1 MTVYIGENIKRLRQK
16 KGITQETLAQFLG
29 VTFQSVSKWE
39 RGESYP
45 DVAMLLAIASFF
57 DVTTDEL
64 LGVDK
69 SKQEEKINEYLE
81 FYSKMRLKDTTLTLE
96 KLTKAVKEF
105 PGEFRILVRY
115 MELLMAEKTSE
126 DASDYEKVSQE
137 LMSIYD
143 NIKNYCSD
151 DGIRMWAKRL
161 ICQHLHTKA
170 HYTGDDKC
178 QQQAEHLLDEMPLMI
193 DTKEYLS
200 TMLIADKTKHYEACS
215 DVVEQLLYLLQNT
228 ICHYCYYDD
237 AFSYEYKIEAIE
249 KINKIFNIVY
259 TDGNYGKNMIHLIYN
274 YGHLGYLWA
283 ESGNNEKAFHNL
295 EQSARYAKEYD
306 NMEQLTERNAQ
317 FFENRT
323 YEKTLR
329 GKTMC
334 ERMKFLMT
342 ERYPLS
348 AEFKATDEFKKII
361 EILG

>member
-1 MTVYIGENIKRLRQK
+1 MTIYLSENIKKLRLE
-16 KGITQETLAQFLG
+16 KGLTQETLAQFLG

-45 DVAMLLAIASFF
+45 DVTMLMSIASFF

-69 SKQEEKINEYLE
+69 SKQEEKINEYLD
-81 FYSKMRLKDTTLTLE
+81 FYSKMRLKDTPLTLE
-96 KLTKAVKEF
+96 TLTKAVKEF
-105 PGEFRILVRY
+105 PGEFRLLVRY
-115 MELLMAEKTSE
+115 MELLMAEKTSK
-126 DASDYEKVSQE
+126 DKSDYEKVSLE

-143 NIKNYCSD
+143 NIRNHCSD

-170 HYTGDDKC
+170 HYMGDDKF
-178 QQQAEHLLDEMPLMI
+178 QEQAEQLLNEMPLLI

-200 TMLIADKTKHYEACS
+200 TMLISDMDKHYAACS
-215 DVVEQLLYLLQNT
+215 DAIEQLLYLLQNA
-228 ICHYCYYDD
+228 ISHYCHYDD
-237 AFSYEYKIEAIE
+237 SFSSEYKIEAIE
-249 KINKIFNIVY
+249 KMNKIYDIIY
-259 TDGNYGKNMIHLIYN
+259 TDGNLGKNMIQKIYN
-274 YGHLGYLWA
+274 LGHLGYLYA
-283 ESGNNEKAFHNL
+283 AIGNRGYALRNL
-295 EQSARYAKEYD
+295 ELSAKYSKEYD
-306 NMEQLTERNAQ
+306 SMPQITQRQAQ

-348 AEFKATDEFKKII
+348 DEFKYSDEFKRII
-361 EILG
+361 EMLG